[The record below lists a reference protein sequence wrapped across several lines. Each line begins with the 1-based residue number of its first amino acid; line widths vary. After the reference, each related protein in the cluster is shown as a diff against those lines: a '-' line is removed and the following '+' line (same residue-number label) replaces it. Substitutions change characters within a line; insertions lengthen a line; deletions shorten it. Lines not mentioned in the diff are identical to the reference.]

1 MMMVMTLMTMI
12 MMMMTMMMMT
22 IIMMMICSFATIMMT
37 SIIVIIMIISS
48 ADESEHIARC
58 RALGVCRHLR
68 KPVTRS
74 NLYEALIG
82 ALGVTTMPD
91 PGAKVPTAEKSL
103 QILLVEDNAF
113 NQKVAIGLLENRGH
127 PVETAGDGRQA
138 LDLLAATDFDLA
150 LMDLEMAKMDGIEAT
165 RNIRARERSSGQ
177 HLPIIGLTAHTMK
190 GDRERFLAAGMDGYV
205 AKPVRP
211 RELYEVV
218 EGVAAMVEREEAA
231 PPSPNTSGLPYH
243 WETALERVGGKED
256 MLRDLA
262 EMFFEECP
270 RLIQQIREHIA
281 SENGAELR
289 RVAHTLK
296 GSAHV
301 FGAEGAAAAAFR
313 LEEMGQAGVLA
324 GAVEALALLEVQ
336 VGRLVPAL
344 REKLAG

>member
-1 MMMVMTLMTMI
+1 MQW
-12 MMMMTMMMMT
+12 
-22 IIMMMICSFATIMMT
+22 
-37 SIIVIIMIISS
+37 
-48 ADESEHIARC
+48 
-58 RALGVCRHLR
+58 RAG
-68 KPVTRS
+68 
-74 NLYEALIG
+74 E
-82 ALGVTTMPD
+82 
-91 PGAKVPTAEKSL
+91 
-103 QILLVEDNAF
+103 F
-113 NQKVAIGLLENRGH
+113 
-127 PVETAGDGRQA
+127 
-138 LDLLAATDFDLA
+138 DLLITDVQ
-150 LMDLEMAKMDGIEAT
+150 MPEMDGLEAT
-165 RNIRARERSSGQ
+165 AAIRAREEESGD
-177 HLPIIGLTAHTMK
+177 HLPIIAMTAHAMK

-218 EGVAAMVEREEAA
+218 EGVAAMAERDEAA
-231 PPSPNTSGLPYH
+231 PPSPNASGLPYH

-270 RLIQQIREHIA
+270 RLIQQLREHIA

-313 LEEMGQAGVLA
+313 LEEMGQAGVFA

-336 VGRLVPAL
+336 VGRLVPAV